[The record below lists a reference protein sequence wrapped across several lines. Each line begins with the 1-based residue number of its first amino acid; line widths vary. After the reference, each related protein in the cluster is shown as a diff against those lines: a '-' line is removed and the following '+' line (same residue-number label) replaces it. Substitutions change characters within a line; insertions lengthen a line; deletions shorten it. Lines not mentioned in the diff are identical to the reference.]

1 MKHKGDLHYLEN
13 VFDTSSYMSTLGQDL
28 LTALD
33 TDTDSDVEFY
43 FSQENKILKAH
54 KIILAARSPTFR
66 AMFLEGD
73 TTGKVKKKAAKSE
86 EAPASEEQTAKE
98 SQDGGGEEED
108 SQEST
113 VQETKTENKEETE
126 QGEAEEIEEEV
137 RVKPGLNSISVSGS
151 YAAWK
156 KMLQFIYS
164 DTVELSSDV
173 AAEVLSLA
181 QQYGLKQLE
190 RYYKILSFT
199 ADDDFSQHLSE
210 HNGVYGYSTIYFH
223 K

>member
-1 MKHKGDLHYLEN
+1 
-13 VFDTSSYMSTLGQDL
+13 
-28 LTALD
+28 
-33 TDTDSDVEFY
+33 
-43 FSQENKILKAH
+43 
-54 KIILAARSPTFR
+54 
-66 AMFLEGD
+66 

-190 RYYKILSFT
+190 R
-199 ADDDFSQHLSE
+199 
-210 HNGVYGYSTIYFH
+210 
-223 K
+223 